1 MKKFLGILKWILII
15 AFLTAFWLAKNPSE
29 ACDLFLT
36 LGFEDKCPEK
46 IQVDNKSI

>member
-1 MKKFLGILKWILII
+1 MNELLGLLKWILII